1 MEMKI
6 SDMMDHI
13 QDGCVPIQIKEI
25 ASCENIR
32 EATMEKLYEK
42 AKTKKRPLK
51 ASRLLLIAAL
61 IVMALSVTV
70 SAATTIRTG
79 RFTLIG
85 SMNDGEIKAMIHD
98 ASTAGTWA
106 VEDTDGMRYYFDSD
120 GNETMALPREEADA
134 YERDKQARLE
144 QAVKESITLVDLST
158 MPLIPHEATEL
169 SSDADG
175 RVADFAI
182 SNGAL
187 VLLHPEGQNAYEL
200 GAGDTVTLTL
210 DDANEECYL
219 EFGCF
224 KDGAYLTAET
234 VRAQEFGYTFNI
246 QADGQYCFYVEN
258 YSVSM
263 HAFQNCAIVTK

>member
-1 MEMKI
+1 
-6 SDMMDHI
+6 
-13 QDGCVPIQIKEI
+13 
-25 ASCENIR
+25 
-32 EATMEKLYEK
+32 MEKLHQR

-79 RFTLIG
+79 RFTVIDG
-85 SMNDGEIKAMIHD
+85 MSDGEVKVLIDD
-98 ASTAGTWA
+98 ASVVTT
-106 VEDTDGMRYYFDSD
+106 V
-120 GNETMALPREEADA
+120 LEEADGTRIYFDVNGNEMMVLSKEDAAA
-134 YERDKQARLE
+134 YERARQTQRE

-158 MPLIPHEATEL
+158 MPLLPKEATEL
-169 SSDADG
+169 TSAADG
-175 RVADFAI
+175 RFADFAM

-200 GAGDTVTLTL
+200 KAGDTVTLTL
-210 DDANEECYL
+210 DDVNEECYL

-263 HAFQNCAIVTK
+263 HAFQNCAIVTG

>member
-13 QDGCVPIQIKEI
+13 QDGCVPIQIREI
-25 ASCENIR
+25 ASCENIK
-32 EATMEKLYEK
+32 EAAMEKLHQR

-61 IVMALSVTV
+61 IVLALSVTV
-70 SAATTIRTG
+70 SAAVKRHASE
-79 RFTLIG
+79 FTLTG
-85 SMNDGEIKAMIHD
+85 GMSDAEIKEMIDD
-98 ASTAGTWA
+98 ASRGTWT
-106 VEDTDGMRYYFDSD
+106 VQETDGTMHYYDSD
-120 GNETMALPREEADA
+120 GNETMVLSKEEAEA
-134 YERDKQARLE
+134 YERARQARRE
-144 QAVKESITLVDLST
+144 QSVKESTTLVDLST
-158 MPLIPHEATEL
+158 MPLMPNEATEL
-169 SSDADG
+169 SSGADG
-175 RVADFAI
+175 RFADFAI

-187 VLLHPEGQNAYEL
+187 VLLHPEGKDTYEL
-200 GAGDTVTLTL
+200 KAGDTVTITL

-234 VRAQEFGYTFNI
+234 VRAQELGYTFNI

-263 HAFQNCAIVTK
+263 HAFQNCAIVTE